1 MEKIKNVPIGNLPS
15 AVILIK
21 ATSAGVP
28 TNAPT
33 QPAAIPSTAFTMK
46 LGCVSFLNQA
56 NILDINLLQFLYN
69 CKILYT
75 KLTYEE
81 TSISQVYIP
90 SLVVVYVACRIKPA
104 DKPEYNAKTPSFFRI
119 DDVTLNVDVFVPLN
133 CMRFFIKSNGCTK
146 HVAAIL

>member
-1 MEKIKNVPIGNLPS
+1 MEKITNLPIDNLPS

-46 LGCVSFLNQA
+46 FVL
-56 NILDINLLQFLYN
+56 
-69 CKILYT
+69 
-75 KLTYEE
+75 LTYEE
-81 TSISQVYIP
+81 TSRSHVYIP

-133 CMRFFIKSNGCTK
+133 CMRFFIKSKGCTK